1 MYTLDYI
8 QNQRIDFNP
17 CICIYWTIFKIKES
31 ISTLS
36 MRERERER
44 GSRKYPQ
51 LGVLL
56 ILKTTIKE

>member
-1 MYTLDYI
+1 MYILDYI
-8 QNQRIDFNP
+8 QNQRINFNP
-17 CICIYWTIFKIKES
+17 LNERE
-31 ISTLS
+31 
-36 MRERERER
+36 RERERER